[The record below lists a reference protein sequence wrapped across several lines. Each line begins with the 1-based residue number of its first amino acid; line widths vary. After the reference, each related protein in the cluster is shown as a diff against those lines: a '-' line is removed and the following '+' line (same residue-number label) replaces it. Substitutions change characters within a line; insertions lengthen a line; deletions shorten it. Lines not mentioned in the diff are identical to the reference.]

1 MSTIATNQY
10 AMLKS
15 QQNVHTG
22 TPTNFTLAE
31 KGSHLSQAELRV
43 NREIKIICHVQ
54 KLKFTKHQLEQPM
67 IHTQIKQCHRR

>member
-10 AMLKS
+10 AMLS

-43 NREIKIICHVQ
+43 NREIKMICHRVM
-54 KLKFTKHQLEQPM
+54 FEN
-67 IHTQIKQCHRR
+67 